1 VTSIIRRSLPAS
13 SWILLILLCA
23 TSAFAALARPT
34 ITAGERMI
42 VVSGIT
48 PRGSVILFGASHET
62 RADSPPVPRT
72 VRRTEVL
79 VDTDGDGSVALDL
92 GIPVPPIAI
101 WIAVDVTT
109 GAFSGG
115 PLTVFPGAPAAPF
128 SSAEFVRS
136 NPGALNKIALP
147 FAELAVVVVR
157 PGVGAWQAYAAKHSA
172 LDENRGTTKQ
182 LQLDLASSIA
192 PVGENKATLG
202 TPKAGDVVA
211 VIDPRGLNYAIVEV
225 SR

>member
-1 VTSIIRRSLPAS
+1 LASVIRRSPFAS
-13 SWILLILLCA
+13 SLIVLSILWA
-23 TSAFAALARPT
+23 TSTSGATTRPT
-34 ITAGERMI
+34 ISAGERTI
-42 VVSGIT
+42 LVSGIT

-62 RADSPPVPRT
+62 RNATPPVPRT
-72 VRRTEVL
+72 VRRAEVL
-79 VDTDGDGSVALDL
+79 VDADGDGTVAYDL
-92 GIPVPPIAI
+92 GAPVSPIAI

-109 GAFSGG
+109 GASSGG
-115 PLTVFPGAPAAPF
+115 PLTAFPGAPAGPF

-147 FAELAVVVVR
+147 FAKLAVVIVR
-157 PGVGAWQAYAAKHSA
+157 PAVGAWQAYAAKHSP

-192 PVGENKATLG
+192 PVGDNKATLG
-202 TPKAGDVVA
+202 MPRMGDVVA